1 VIDMDNLVYLYIAYT
16 IIWAALFI
24 YILKLHVDQK
34 NLKKDLE
41 LLMEVMNGGRKKEE
55 EKTL

>member
-1 VIDMDNLVYLYIAYT
+1 MDNLIYLYIAYT

-24 YILKLHVDQK
+24 YILKIHIDQK

-41 LLMEVMNGGRKKEE
+41 LLMEVMNGERKNEKE
-55 EKTL
+55 K

>member
-1 VIDMDNLVYLYIAYT
+1 MDNLVYLYIAYT

>member
-1 VIDMDNLVYLYIAYT
+1 MDNLMYLYIAYT

-41 LLMEVMNGGRKKEE
+41 LLVEVVDGGRKKEKE
-55 EKTL
+55 ETL